1 MEDAMRN
8 VGWLPIALVCGGLLF
23 FGGGVFEL
31 AASYRFQATAVR
43 TVGTVVENVPKTQED
58 TSHNGTVETLY
69 YPRIRFQTASGRE
82 IFFLREDVGTN
93 PPWHKLG
100 ETVNVL
106 YDPRNPSAARIKS
119 WWSLWGDPSMFLT
132 GSAAYFT
139 WPVIYFV
146 KRRRHITELRWLR
159 QHGSR
164 ISAVVMSVK
173 KVRGQ
178 EKGKAYYRAV
188 CLWTDPKTNRIF
200 TFKSDVIPFD
210 PTEYLTDRMIDVTI
224 DPKQPSRYVVETEFL
239 RSRLA
244 REQMKV

>member
-8 VGWLPIALVCGGLLF
+8 VGWLPIALVSAGLLF

-31 AASYRFQATAVR
+31 VAAYRFQAAAVS

-58 TSHNGTVETLY
+58 SSRNGTVETLY
-69 YPRIRFQTASGRE
+69 YPRIRFQTTSGRE
-82 IFFLREDVGTN
+82 IFILREDVGTN
-93 PPWHKLG
+93 PPSHKLG
-100 ETVNVL
+100 EAVTVL

-119 WWSLWGDPSMFLT
+119 WWSLWGGPSMFLT
-132 GSAAYFT
+132 GSAVYFT

-146 KRRRHITELRWLR
+146 KRRRQKTENRWLR
-159 QHGSR
+159 QHGTR
-164 ISAVVMSVK
+164 IGAVVMSIK

-178 EKGKAYYRAV
+178 EKGKAYYRVV
-188 CLWTDPKTNRIF
+188 CLWTDPKTNRTF

-239 RSRLA
+239 RSSLTPA
-244 REQMKV
+244 QMKV